1 MIKLSKFIMW
11 LLLILLTVVLP
22 ASNKTPPT
30 VRVDPRQW
38 KIPIDRP
45 VGSHTAR
52 VYILNH
58 SGDDQGNVTI
68 TLEPPSVKLGF
79 LDGSDNF
86 KITQLHSGGKRNGNF
101 EISLKKPLYGNYKVD
116 DQMLLS
122 VKVHSDGVTLTNEVH
137 VVVEHPVNPD
147 FSIDDLTTKRLSP
160 TTTMLSSTT
169 QQTTTK
175 LTTDVPQKER
185 SIVVIV
191 IVPLLI
197 VFPTLA
203 LGIFLIRKKGLTNC
217 GCCQKQKPQEDNK
230 SEVDRTISSKTEMTD
245 LQSSRKTSLAVTNSY
260 DSDVLDTKEWIS
272 TDPWEIPRHHLKIFG
287 ILGEGCFGQ
296 VWKGEGVNILGNKGS
311 LTVAIKTLK
320 ESAAEKDKKDLLQE
334 LAVMK
339 MLDPHPNVVK
349 LLGCCTEK
357 DPVFVVMEFVA
368 KGKLQDFLRK
378 SRAEHYYGNL
388 HGASQKLTSRDLTAF
403 CLQVAKGM
411 EYLSSKKVIHRDLA
425 ARNVLVTEQNVCK
438 VSDFGFSRD
447 VLINNI
453 YERKSEG
460 RLPIRW
466 MAPESLFDNIYTTKT
481 DVWSFGVLM
490 WEIVTLGSTPYPGMS
505 GSEVMKKVKEGT
517 RLEKPEH
524 CDREMYNQMYY
535 CWDSDPKE
543 RPSFTQLVKEFESLL
558 MHGTDYIDLNQFPD
572 HAYYNE
578 VSLSGEMV

>member
-1 MIKLSKFIMW
+1 MWYLFI
-11 LLLILLTVVLP
+11 ILTFIQP
-22 ASNKTPPT
+22 SSNKTPPT
-30 VRVDPRQW
+30 LRVDPRQW
-38 KIPIDRP
+38 RIPIDRP

-52 VYILNH
+52 VYIINH
-58 SGDDQGNVTI
+58 SGENQENVNI
-68 TLEPPSVKLGF
+68 TLEPPSVKYGSF
-79 LDGSDNF
+79 LDGSNNF
-86 KITQLHSGGKRNGNF
+86 KITQISSADKKTSSY
-101 EISLKKPLYGNYKVD
+101 EISLKKPLYGNFQVND
-116 DQMLLS
+116 EMLLS
-122 VKVHSDGVTLTNEVH
+122 VKVHSAGVSLTNEVH
-137 VVVEHPVNPD
+137 VIVEPAINPNFGVN
-147 FSIDDLTTKRLSP
+147 DLTTEKLS
-160 TTTMLSSTT
+160 TTTLVQSTT
-169 QQTTTK
+169 EQTKIK
-175 LTTDVPQKER
+175 LTTEAPAPKET
-185 SIVVIV
+185 SIYVFVV
-191 IVPLLI
+191 IVPLIGLPI
-197 VFPTLA
+197 LA
-203 LGIFLIRKKGLTNC
+203 LSAYLMRKKKMKICLFCKKTNE
-217 GCCQKQKPQEDNK
+217 QEINK
-230 SEVDRTISSKTEMTD
+230 TEAEHTLSSKTEMTD
-245 LQSSRKTSLAVTNSY
+245 IQSSRKTSLAVTNSY
-260 DSDVLDTKEWIS
+260 DSDLLDTKEWIS

-320 ESAAEKDKKDLLQE
+320 ESAAEKEKKDLLQE

-357 DPVFVVMEFVA
+357 DPVFVVMEYVA

-411 EYLSSKKVIHRDLA
+411 DYLSSKKVIHRDLA
-425 ARNVLVTEQNVCK
+425 ARNVLVTDQNICK

-447 VLINNI
+447 VMINNI

-481 DVWSFGVLM
+481 DVWSFGILM

-543 RPSFTQLVKEFESLL
+543 RPTFSQLVQEFESLL
-558 MHGTDYIDLNQFPD
+558 MQGTDYIDLNQFPD